1 MRVRG
6 KPFLAVDYPV
16 VAAQFRFRLENFW
29 VRATLRLG
37 HRERGNDLIV
47 EQRLQ
52 KPLLLIRRPIMRE
65 NLGVAR
71 VRRLASKHNRRESR
85 APQDLVHQR
94 ELDLPVTLPPE
105 LRPEMARPQF
115 ALAHLGLQRPH
126 QLVAFRIAHIVRMP
140 QHVVERLDFLAH
152 ELIDPVEVL
161 LELGLGFKIP
171 THSCSSNCR
180 AIRQTR
186 DKDEKRASSDSPA
199 DSRQYSPL
207 LPEQLICLRKFPVAP
222 RRDWIDLGSLIS
234 YGLQL

>member
-1 MRVRG
+1 MRVGG

-16 VAAQFRFRLENFW
+16 VAAQLGLGLENLR
-29 VRATLRLG
+29 VRAALRLG
-37 HRERGNDLIV
+37 HRERRNDLVV

-52 KPLLLIRRPIMRE
+52 KTLLLIGRPIMRE

-71 VRRLASKHNRRESR
+71 IRRLASKNNRRESR
-85 APQDLVHQR
+85 AAQDFVHQR
-94 ELDLPVTLPPE
+94 ELDLPIALPAK
-105 LRPEMARPQF
+105 LWSEMTRPQF

-126 QLVAFRIAHIVRMP
+126 QLVSFRIANVVRMP
-140 QHVVERLDFLAH
+140 EHVVERLNFLAH

-186 DKDEKRASSDSPA
+186 DQSEKRARSDSPA
-199 DSRQYSPL
+199 DSRQYTPL
-207 LPEQLICLRKFPVAP
+207 LPEQLICLRKFAVPP
-222 RRDWIDLGSLIS
+222 RRVRIDPGSLIS
-234 YGLQL
+234 

>member
-16 VAAQFRFRLENFW
+16 VTAQLGLGLENFR

-37 HRERGNDLIV
+37 HRERRNDLIV

-52 KPLLLIRRPIMRE
+52 KTLLLIGRPIMRE
-65 NLGVAR
+65 NLGVTR
-71 VRRLASKHNRRESR
+71 VRRLATKNDRSEAR

-94 ELDLPVTLPPE
+94 ELDLSVALPAK

-126 QLVAFRIAHIVRMP
+126 QLVSFRIANVVRMSE
-140 QHVVERLDFLAH
+140 HVVERLDFLAH
-152 ELIDPVEVL
+152 ELIDPVEIL

-186 DKDEKRASSDSPA
+186 GKDETRTLGLTSGFSPILAAFTRASRSQFS
-199 DSRQYSPL
+199 
-207 LPEQLICLRKFPVAP
+207 VAP
-222 RRDWIDLGSLIS
+222 RRGRVNLGSLIS
-234 YGLQL
+234 